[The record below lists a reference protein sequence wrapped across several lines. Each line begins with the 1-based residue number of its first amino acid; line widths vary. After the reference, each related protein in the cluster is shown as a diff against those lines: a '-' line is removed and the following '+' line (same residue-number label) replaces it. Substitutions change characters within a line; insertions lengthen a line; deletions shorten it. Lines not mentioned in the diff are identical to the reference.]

1 MQLCWKAPQLVQD
14 RGRLVSSPRASG
26 PNRHCS
32 VWNTFC
38 CYFCCGWNVS
48 DRIIELLFGWVVNC
62 VREAK
67 GKWYVCCREDS
78 FKWKFQLPC
87 LFCGFPIPFSSCR
100 FSRSAHSFFVLYCL
114 TSGFSALERIIVVY
128 EIDLLRH
135 CNKWLDN
142 FAARKKFSANF
153 PFFYLNCVK

>member
-1 MQLCWKAPQLVQD
+1 MQLCWKAPQLVQG

-48 DRIIELLFGWVVNC
+48 DRIIELLFGWVVILRGKQKESDMFVAERIRSSGNFNC
-62 VREAK
+62 LV
-67 GKWYVCCREDS
+67 YFVVS
-78 FKWKFQLPC
+78 P
-87 LFCGFPIPFSSCR
+87 FPSCH
-100 FSRSAHSFFVLYCL
+100 FSRSAHSFFLLHCL
-114 TSGFSALERIIVVY
+114 TSGFSALGRIIVVY

-153 PFFYLNCVK
+153 PFFCLNCVK